1 MKIGSQAEIIKQR
14 DPFKIHFFIYATME
28 EVEQALQI
36 ESDFEV

>member
-1 MKIGSQAEIIKQR
+1 MKFGSQAEIIKQQ

-28 EVEQALQI
+28 EVEQLQI

>member
-1 MKIGSQAEIIKQR
+1 MKIGSQAEIIHQR
-14 DPFKIHFFIYATME
+14 DPFKIHFFISMME